1 MTSPESFKSWLAS
14 LKSRRADACA
24 LGVVIIFFAIFFG
37 WMLLPEGAYPV
48 SGDSYFYSYPLRMDA
63 WRMIRDGHLPL
74 WTPHIFSGY
83 PLLSMAQ
90 LAIGYPLT
98 WGYLVLPA
106 YVAETIYV
114 LAPFLLAP
122 AFTYCYAR
130 QIDRSRAASLL
141 AALAFGWGG
150 GMANGLA
157 HNGMLTNAFAWLPLA
172 LVAIERARTR
182 SFAWCLLGATA
193 AYSMSVLNG
202 VGQGFVYAGAL
213 MLCYAAFVSLF
224 DARARLNWERWRPL
238 AVAVGAVA
246 CSAGLS
252 AFQIMETMRAVRRS
266 VRSVLSYEIFAE
278 GSFLPSQ
285 LFESMALPL
294 FSKGDVSAYVAP
306 LALAFALAGAW
317 LALQRGDA
325 RRSDARPIFWSCVAP
340 VALLLMLGNTTPLYR
355 LVYYVPVINRFRVP
369 SRHSFELT
377 FAIAALSAYGF
388 DLVAARLAARRLKG
402 DADAHAQ
409 NLWKVAALASVLIC
423 ATVGVIWYRAALNG
437 PATILSWSALTEGQ
451 FAVWK
456 IAFSG
461 LTLAAAWLCLNVVR
475 APRSRA
481 VLLACALAVT
491 FFFEPFICFS
501 LWWRYVRKDAARFS
515 TPATATRFMLAHAPE
530 ENRVYTRVGL
540 FTDETI
546 IPTRVDTPNLS
557 AAWGLR
563 DVGGYEPLT
572 LVRYTRAL
580 ADAYLD
586 VNAARPDPPPDPS
599 IFGARSHVLDLLN
612 TTYVAVL
619 PDTGDPLVKTLPR
632 AANET
637 LTTSVANQ
645 SMTVG
650 DQTMTVDAQTMQS
663 ATSSAS
669 DHWEPVYDH
678 EGLLIVQN
686 RHACPRA
693 WLVAEAEAV
702 DGEEALRRIRGGGI
716 AFDPRRT
723 ALLEDAPGELPQLP
737 GGELASGSDVRVV
750 AYEPSRIVVE
760 TKAQT
765 PTLLVLS
772 EMFYPGWEAT
782 VDGRAEKI
790 HLADFLLR
798 AVPVPSGAHR
808 IEMRYH
814 ATQARNG
821 LIISG
826 LTLLLLAG
834 LAFGSRH
841 RRRRAE

>member
-14 LKSRRADACA
+14 LKTRRADACA
-24 LGVVIIFFAIFFG
+24 LGVIIIFFAVFFG
-37 WMLLPEGAYPV
+37 WMLLPEGVYPV
-48 SGDSYFYSYPLRMDA
+48 SGDSYVYSYPLRMDA
-63 WRMIRDGHLPL
+63 WRMIRAGHLPL
-74 WTPHIFSGY
+74 WTPHVFSGY

-122 AFTYCYAR
+122 AFTYAYAR

-141 AALAFGWGG
+141 AALAYGWGG
-150 GMANGLA
+150 GVANGLA
-157 HNGMLTNAFAWLPLA
+157 HSGMLTNAVTWLPLF

-182 SFAWCLLGATA
+182 HFINCLIGATA
-193 AYSMSVLNG
+193 AYTMCVLNG
-202 VGQGFVYAGAL
+202 HAQGFVYTGAL

-224 DARARLNWERWRPL
+224 DARARLNRERWRPL
-238 AVAVGAVA
+238 AVAVGGVA

-252 AFQIMETMRAVRRS
+252 AFQIMETMRVVRRS
-266 VRSVLSYEIFAE
+266 VRSVLDYETFAE
-278 GSFLPSQ
+278 GSFQPAQ

-306 LALAFALAGAW
+306 LALVFALAGVW
-317 LALQRGDA
+317 LALQRGNA
-325 RRSDARPIFWSCVAP
+325 RRSDARPVFWSCV
-340 VALLLMLGNTTPLYR
+340 VIVSLLLMLGNTTPLYR

-377 FAIAALSAYGF
+377 FAVAALSAYGF

-402 DADAHAQ
+402 DAGTRAQ

-423 ATVGVIWYRAALNG
+423 ASVGVIWYGAALNG
-437 PATILSWSALTEGQ
+437 PATISSWSVLTEGQ

-456 IAFSG
+456 IVFSV
-461 LTLAAAWLCLNVVR
+461 LTLIAAWLCLNVVR
-475 APRSRA
+475 APRAHA

-515 TPATATRFMLAHAPE
+515 TPAAATRFMLAHAPE
-530 ENRVYTRVGL
+530 ENRVYTRVSL

-546 IPTRVDTPNLS
+546 IPTRVDAPDLS

-563 DVGGYEPLT
+563 DVAGYEPLT

-580 ADAYLD
+580 ADAYPD

-612 TTYVAVL
+612 TAYVAVL
-619 PDTGDPLVKTLPR
+619 PDAPGDPLVKTLPR
-632 AANET
+632 VADET
-637 LTTSVANQ
+637 QTTPAGQ

-650 DQTMTVDAQTMQS
+650 DQTTVDAHTTQP
-663 ATSSAS
+663 ATSDVSN
-669 DHWEPVYDH
+669 HWEPVYDR
-678 EGLLIVQN
+678 EGLLIERN

-702 DGEEALRRIRGGGI
+702 DGEAALRRIRGGGN

-737 GGELASGSDVRVV
+737 GGELAPGSDARVV
-750 AYEPSRIVVE
+750 AYEPSRLIVE
-760 TKAQT
+760 TNAPT
-765 PTLLVLS
+765 PTVLVVS
-772 EMFYPGWEAT
+772 EMFYPGWEAS
-782 VDGRAEKI
+782 VDGRAERI

-798 AVPVPSGAHR
+798 AVPVPAGTHR

-821 LIISG
+821 LIISAA
-826 LTLLLLAG
+826 TLVLLAS

-841 RRRRAE
+841 RRRRVN